1 FGAHEVRGRLSID
14 INGNLARTVVIPELP
29 ALLAR
34 YPGLSLHIGEGDRLV
49 DLVREGVDCVVRA
62 GTLPDSD
69 MIARRIG
76 IAREATLASADY
88 VERHGRPCDLDELA
102 GHVM

>member
-1 FGAHEVRGRLSID
+1 EDAEGGFGAHEVRGRLSID
-14 INGNLARTVVIPELP
+14 INGHLARTLVIPELP

-34 YPGLSLHIGEGDRLV
+34 YPELSVHIGEGDRLV

-69 MIARRIG
+69 M
-76 IAREATLASADY
+76 
-88 VERHGRPCDLDELA
+88 
-102 GHVM
+102 